1 MLAPLMLS
9 QADKNGDQRVTKE
22 EFSNL
27 ADAWFD
33 KLDTDR
39 ARKLDQLTFIERLGE
54 VLPPPPGFGR
64 SEGGPPGEPQGPGG
78 RRSGSGPGRFIGPG
92 LFSAADTDKDG
103 SLTRA
108 ELKAT
113 FAKWFADWDTG
124 KSGALDEDKLREGLT
139 ATLPRPQFG
148 GPDGPGGGRGPGGPG
163 GPRGGGGPGG
173 GGDPGGPGGSWST
186 PILVKAGDRDEL
198 VIAFPNRLAAYDP
211 KTGKQLWV
219 SKGLGATIYT
229 TPVWG
234 EGTLIA
240 MNSGPGGG
248 SAIAV
253 KPGGSGDVTDSQRI
267 WHLDR
272 FKSSI
277 GSGVIHEGHLYSI
290 SQEGI
295 ATCTELKSGKTIWEE
310 RLKGSGGRGS
320 SWSSMVLADGKIYV
334 PNQSGDVFV
343 LRASPQFELL
353 STNSVN
359 EPTNASLAASDGEL
373 FLRTDKSLWSFGSGK

>member
-1 MLAPLMLS
+1 MLS
-9 QADKNGDQRVTKE
+9 QADKNGDRTLTKE
-22 EFSNL
+22 EFSKL

-33 KLDTDR
+33 KLDTDK

-54 VLPPPPGFGR
+54 VLPPPPGFER
-64 SEGGPPGEPQGPGG
+64 PEGGAPGEPQGPAG
-78 RRSGSGPGRFIGPG
+78 RRGGFGPGRFVGPG

-103 SLTRA
+103 SLTRD

-113 FAKWFADWDTG
+113 FAKWFAAWDTG

-139 ATLPRPQFG
+139 AALPRPQFG
-148 GPDGPGGGRGPGGPG
+148 GPGGPGGGRGGGGPG
-163 GPRGGGGPGG
+163 GPRGGGGAGG
-173 GGDPGGPGGSWST
+173 PPGGSWST
-186 PILVKAGDRDEL
+186 PILIKAGDRDEL
-198 VIAFPNRLAAYDP
+198 VIAFPSRVAAYDP
-211 KTGKQLWV
+211 KTGKELWM

-229 TPVWG
+229 SPVWG
-234 EGTLIA
+234 EGMLIA
-240 MNSGPGGG
+240 MTSGPGGG
-248 SAIAV
+248 NAIAL

-267 WHLDR
+267 WRLDR

-295 ATCTELKSGKTIWEE
+295 ATCTELKSGKTIWEQ

-343 LRASPQFELL
+343 LRAGPQFELL

-373 FLRTDKSLWSFGSGK
+373 FLRTDKSLWSFGSAK